1 MTGIDQAASQPAELR
16 RRRTDGYLPVEY
28 YAAIGDGRTL
38 ALVGADGSIDW
49 MCLPNLDSPSVF
61 AALLDPAGGGSFSCA
76 PAVGYEMTRSY
87 VEETNVLQ
95 SEFTTAEGAVRV
107 TDAMTIDSS
116 QIAPWRELVRRVE
129 GLSGTVPMQWRLRPR
144 FDYGQRSRDPV
155 RRDDALVYE
164 HGGLQLAL
172 SRFQAG
178 EAEIEDG
185 AVKGGF
191 ELAQGQTATL
201 ALTAGDGVALPTPP
215 LADLER
221 RLQSTIEHWRGW
233 VGHTRYEGPWT
244 EAVKRSLL
252 AIRLLT
258 GTRAGAIAAAGTTSL
273 PEVIGGERNYD
284 YRFGWVRDLSFAV
297 EALLR
302 MGMNE
307 LAHTSVEWLL
317 QAVGRTRPRVDPVYA
332 LTGEVVRSQQQ
343 LQLPGYRA
351 SAPVHLGN
359 QAGSQ
364 LQLGGFGDLLETIWS
379 YANRGHVLAS
389 STGVRLADA
398 ADLLSSIWHNQD
410 AGLWELSDYAHY
422 ATSKIGCWTAF
433 ERLLD
438 LARQR
443 QVPTRNVGRWQAERD
458 RIREFVETRLWSDGR
473 GSYVM
478 KAGSEM
484 LDCGVL
490 LAARRE
496 FTDPR
501 GPRMNG
507 TIDAIGSELHAGG
520 PLLYRYSGMQD
531 EENAFLACSFWMVEA
546 LALAGR
552 RDQAAEM
559 MEGMV
564 SLANDVGLYSEEMD
578 PGTHAMLGNFPQ
590 TLTHLALINAAALLA
605 ETPQAGGRPT
615 RLPLSER

>member
-1 MTGIDQAASQPAELR
+1 VTGVNEAASQPVELQ
-16 RRRTDGYLPVEY
+16 RRTDGYLPIED

-61 AALLDPAGGGSFSCA
+61 AALLDPAGGGSFSLA
-76 PAVGYEMTRSY
+76 PAIGYEVTRSY
-87 VEETNVLQ
+87 IEETNVLQ
-95 SEFTTAEGAVRV
+95 SEFTTDAGTVRV
-107 TDAMTIDSS
+107 TEAMTIDST
-116 QIAPWRELVRRVE
+116 QTTPWRELVRRVE
-129 GLSGTVPMQWRLRPR
+129 GLSGTVPMEWRLRPR
-144 FDYGQRSRDPV
+144 FDYGRQSHDPI
-155 RRDDALVYE
+155 RRDHALVYG
-164 HGGLQLAL
+164 HGGLQMGLGC
-172 SRFQAG
+172 FEAG
-178 EAEIEDG
+178 EPAIEDG
-185 AVKGGF
+185 AVTGRF
-191 ELAQGQTATL
+191 EADQGRTATL
-201 ALTAGDGVALPTPP
+201 ALTASDGMALATPP
-215 LADLER
+215 LADVER
-221 RLQSTIEHWRGW
+221 RLQSTIDLWRGW
-233 VGHTRYEGPWT
+233 VSHTRYEGPWT

-258 GTRAGAIAAAGTTSL
+258 GTRTGAIAAAGTTSL

-307 LAHTSVEWLL
+307 LADASVEWLL
-317 QAVGRTRPRVDPVYA
+317 QGVRKTHPRVDPVYG
-332 LTGEVVRSQQQ
+332 LTGEVLRSQQE
-343 LQLPGYRA
+343 LQLPGYRG
-351 SAPVHLGN
+351 SSPVHLGN

-364 LQLGGFGDLLETIWS
+364 LQLGGFGDLLETLLS

-389 STGVRLADA
+389 STGERLADS
-398 ADLLSSIWHNQD
+398 ADLLCSIWHNQD
-410 AGLWELSDYAHY
+410 AGLWELGDYAQY
-422 ATSKIGCWTAF
+422 ATSKIGCWTAL

-438 LARQR
+438 LVAQR
-443 QVPTRNVGRWQAERD
+443 QVPARNVGRWQAERD
-458 RIREFVETRLWSDGR
+458 RIREFVETRLWSDAR

-496 FTDPR
+496 FADPR

-520 PLLYRYSGMQD
+520 PLLYRYSGMQE

-552 RDQAAEM
+552 HDEAAEM
-559 MEGMV
+559 MQGMV

-578 PGTHAMLGNFPQ
+578 PSTHALLGNFPQ
-590 TLTHLALINAAALLA
+590 ALTHLALINAAALLA
-605 ETPQAGGRPT
+605 E
-615 RLPLSER
+615 SS